1 MTELITQY
9 LGETAALGTALC
21 WSFGSVAFTIA
32 SRRLGH
38 WSVNILRLT
47 VALALL
53 VTAHWII
60 TGTPIVKDVGWY
72 HWFWF
77 GLSGII
83 GFVIGDTLLFKSFAL
98 IGPRLS
104 MLMMALVPVFGV
116 LIAWSFMHE
125 ILTLTQI
132 IAICVTLSGIAWVV
146 LARTNLDIKSNHYV
160 IGILCGIGGA
170 AGQAIGL
177 VLSKKGLAHD
187 FSPLA
192 GNILRILVA
201 TAVIWSIVLIQRKAL
216 FTVKLLKDKKGTA
229 AMAAGAFLGPFV
241 GVWLSL
247 IAVQHTYVG
256 IAATLMALPPVFLI
270 PLSRWIFKER
280 ITTGAVLG
288 TILAVTGVA
297 LIFLL

>member
-1 MTELITQY
+1 MDSITQY
-9 LGETAALGTALC
+9 IGETAALGTALC
-21 WSFGSVAFTIA
+21 WSFGSIAFTIA

-47 VALALL
+47 VALVLL
-53 VTAHWII
+53 MTAHWII
-60 TGTPIVKDVGWY
+60 RGTPIVANIVWH

-77 GLSGII
+77 GLSGIV
-83 GFVIGDTLLFKSFAL
+83 GFVIGDTLLFKAFSL
-98 IGPRLS
+98 IGARLG
-104 MLMMALVPVFGV
+104 MLMMALVPVFGI
-116 LIAWSFMHE
+116 LIAWVFMHE
-125 ILTLTQI
+125 MLNLTQI
-132 IAICVTLSGIAWVV
+132 IAILVTLSGICWVV
-146 LARTNLDIKSNHYV
+146 LARTNLNIQRNHYLV
-160 IGILCGIGGA
+160 GILCGMGGA

-201 TAVIWSIVLIQRKAL
+201 TVAVWSIALTQRKAL
-216 FTVKLLKDKKGTA
+216 STLRLVKDKKGAA
-229 AMAAGAFLGPFV
+229 AMAAGAFLGPFL

-256 IAATLMALPPVFLI
+256 IATTLMALPPIFLI
-270 PLSRWIFKER
+270 PLSHWIFKEK
-280 ITTGAVLG
+280 ITVSALLG
-288 TILAVTGVA
+288 TIVAVAGVV